1 MTKKVCPFCKDEHS
15 PNECTKVTSYES
27 RIAIVKKE
35 HLCFNCLR
43 KHQVSSCRST
53 NRCRHCQR
61 KHHSSICDKHFKQS
75 SLNPDAASFTVPAMS
90 DVVSQP
96 DTTTLPSTTDS
107 RPDILL
113 KTVVAQLCSSSVS
126 VETNIHFDE
135 GAQRSFITEVLA
147 EKLHLPQT
155 GSEVVHFGD
164 TSQRVRNM
172 TKGTISLITDDKEK
186 IDIEV
191 LFVPKIAVPLCNVNQ
206 NISSLPYLRGLKL
219 AHPVTN
225 DKEFEISLLIGAD
238 SYWKIVQDRVFQGNG
253 PTAVQSRIGYLL
265 SGPLPVST
273 YKQLPVST
281 QGRPMHHML
290 NVLTSPTDPC
300 DLERFWRLETLGISE
315 NEVYVY

>member
-1 MTKKVCPFCKDEHS
+1 MAREYGNQSWNLQDLRLSLSKEISFLEAGETMEVSKAHNPTALFFAGTRPKPKQPSHIHRNDHYKKNDKKVCPFCKDEHS

-61 KHHSSICDKHFKQS
+61 KHHS
-75 SLNPDAASFTVPAMS
+75 NAASFTVPATS

-96 DTTTLPSTTDS
+96 DTATLHSTIDS

-113 KTVVAQLCSSSVS
+113 KTAVAQVCTSSVS
-126 VETNIHFDE
+126 IETNILFDE

-147 EKLHLPQT
+147 EKLHLPHT
-155 GSEVVHFGD
+155 GSEVVHLASFGD

-191 LFVPKIAVPLCNVNQ
+191 LIVPKIAVPLRNVNQ

-225 DKEFEISLLIGAD
+225 D
-238 SYWKIVQDRVFQGNG
+238 
-253 PTAVQSRIGYLL
+253 
-265 SGPLPVST
+265 
-273 YKQLPVST
+273 
-281 QGRPMHHML
+281 
-290 NVLTSPTDPC
+290 TD
-300 DLERFWRLETLGISE
+300 TM
-315 NEVYVY
+315 